1 MMNNKIVLKKYV
13 NGEETIQVFQVSDKK
28 LQEIDDFFKRPI
40 HKLNGGNGATLC
52 VKCSVVICTG
62 LKDILYCKNCMKM
75 KQQTAVDWLDNDIT
89 ELDEQFD
96 IDLIGTK
103 TYWIKR
109 NEILEEANKMFEQQ
123 IIDAYDKGFIFGVA
137 MLKQK
142 QEEYVNGK
150 KYFNQTFNK

>member
-1 MMNNKIVLKKYV
+1 
-13 NGEETIQVFQVSDKK
+13 
-28 LQEIDDFFKRPI
+28 
-40 HKLNGGNGATLC
+40 
-52 VKCSVVICTG
+52 
-62 LKDILYCKNCMKM
+62 M

-96 IDLIGTK
+96 IDLIGKK

-109 NEILEEANKMFEQQ
+109 NEILEQANKMFEHQ
-123 IIDAYDKGFIFGVA
+123 IINAYDKGFSFGVA